1 MYVCAC
7 IRVRACTRHAH
18 LCERAPLKHVHWLS
32 RVIQHSCGLKRVCLL
47 DVYARAQAQGQT
59 CSWAMWFALYT
70 DCLQA
75 IPVTSQSRDSG
86 WPSQLRERQS
96 FPLLLPAVLSHNLLL
111 PGATSIPSTQFR
123 QDLLLLRR
131 TMRESNEKPE
141 RRVDSLRRNKA
152 RETDSEYAAVN
163 RVSRNKS
170 ANR

>member
-1 MYVCAC
+1 MFFSYV
-7 IRVRACTRHAH
+7 ICT
-18 LCERAPLKHVHWLS
+18 LQGLS
-32 RVIQHSCGLKRVCLL
+32 AG
-47 DVYARAQAQGQT
+47 
-59 CSWAMWFALYT
+59 
-70 DCLQA
+70 

-96 FPLLLPAVLSHNLLL
+96 FILLLPAVLSHNLLL
-111 PGATSIPSTQFR
+111 LGATSIPSTQFR